1 MNFVIPRSRT
11 NLYGN
16 SFIPLATREWNSLS
30 EDKKSCTSLTTFKHL
45 LDFDKINVPKYFYIG
60 ERMAQILHT
69 LLRLGCSS
77 LNADLFNN
85 HVSDTDKCL
94 CGLPETAKHFILY
107 CPYYTQLRHLT
118 IHSISV
124 AIDVDILLKGCPL
137 YSEQVNGEI
146 FNVVQNF
153 IIRSN
158 RFWWKQ
164 TSGSTSKLFSSKPY
178 LTLVDYK

>member
-1 MNFVIPRSRT
+1 MNFVIPRSRN

-16 SFIPLATREWNSLS
+16 SFIPLVTREWNSLS
-30 EDKKSCTSLTTFKHL
+30 EDKKSWTSLITFKHL

-60 ERMAQILHT
+60 ERMARILHT
-69 LLRLGCSS
+69 RLRLGCSS

-94 CGLPETAKHFILY
+94 CGLPETAKHFLLH
-107 CPYYTQLRHLT
+107 CPYCTQLRHLT
-118 IHSISV
+118 IHNISV
-124 AIDVDILLKGCPL
+124 AIDVDILLKGCPM

-146 FNVVQNF
+146 INVVQNF

-158 RFWWKQ
+158 RF
-164 TSGSTSKLFSSKPY
+164 
-178 LTLVDYK
+178 